1 MHAASAGSAVHRS
14 PSTLWSLSWV
24 PLPMLRTKVLEHRRA
39 GSPAQRSPA
48 EAFSAMSAHREPAA
62 PKRHRG
68 GAAGDAADGTPR
80 LRPFRPSQAT
90 AAEPRGEDGPAQTR
104 RCARESPPG
113 LLAPPPVEAAVAQRT
128 APGSRPRSRTWSRTR
143 TRTNAYETPFVGDD
157 GHTKTPRPGF
167 GLRRSGQGT
176 TGFLMTKR

>member
-1 MHAASAGSAVHRS
+1 
-14 PSTLWSLSWV
+14 
-24 PLPMLRTKVLEHRRA
+24 
-39 GSPAQRSPA
+39 
-48 EAFSAMSAHREPAA
+48 MSARREPAA

-143 TRTNAYETPFVGDD
+143 TRTNAYATPFVCWQMTD
-157 GHTKTPRPGF
+157 TQKRPVRLWTEAF
-167 GLRRSGQGT
+167 RARNNRLAYDEERQTSQPAPSV
-176 TGFLMTKR
+176 